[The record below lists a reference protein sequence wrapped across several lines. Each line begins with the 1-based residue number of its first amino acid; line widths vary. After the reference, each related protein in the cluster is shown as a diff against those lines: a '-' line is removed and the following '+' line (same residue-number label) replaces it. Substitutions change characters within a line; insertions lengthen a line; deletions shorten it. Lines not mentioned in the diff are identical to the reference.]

1 LALLDP
7 EDLVPIN
14 RFCQMYKR
22 ELNFVFDYVTLDV
35 MFRDFKEGEF
45 LHCVSKY
52 INEGIRKKVFLEVE
66 SECARG

>member
-1 LALLDP
+1 
-7 EDLVPIN
+7 
-14 RFCQMYKR
+14 MYKR

-66 SECARG
+66 SECAVRGGGGGGRLPTLVV